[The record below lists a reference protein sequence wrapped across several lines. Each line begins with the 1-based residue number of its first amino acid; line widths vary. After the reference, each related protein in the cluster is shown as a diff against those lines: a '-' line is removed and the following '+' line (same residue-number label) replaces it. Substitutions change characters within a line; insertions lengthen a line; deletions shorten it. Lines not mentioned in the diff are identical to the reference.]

1 MIINPFILDQAT
13 PWTNTLSTTF
23 DGVDDYVTMDGAA
36 SIFSSSYSVSFW
48 FNGTTFP
55 IGGPG
60 GRVLFALHTSA
71 GGNLL
76 FVVADPQ
83 GILHTFNNSSI
94 RAQGTTQTSTG
105 TWNHCAITT
114 DGTNMKLYKNGT
126 LEDTSATGNYNTGTV
141 GLVSLAQEWDGAT
154 PSDFYNGKLD
164 EVAFFNS
171 EISASDITTIYNSGV
186 PTDLTSLSPSS
197 WYRMGDGDTFPT
209 ITDNAG
215 SNNATMVN
223 MTSGDFVADVP

>member
-23 DGVDDYVTMDGAA
+23 DGVDDYVTMDGSA

-60 GRVLFALHTSA
+60 GRVLFALHTAA

-76 FVVADPQ
+76 FVVADTQ

-186 PTDLTSLSPSS
+186 PTDLTSLAPSS